1 MDFSEFNVNSP
12 IPVECY
18 DEIFYQLRND
28 RKTLHSCIFVNRFFC
43 HLATP
48 LLWGKPFEHINLDS
62 PKSPLI
68 INTYISS
75 LVDEDKSYLLH
86 TGIPLESPEATY
98 FYYPELLK
106 SFNSQTF
113 QSLIERWLI
122 LIDPYNYRVN
132 YQDKFI
138 YTSYLVGNLLF
149 ASMKRL
155 KSLKYFK
162 LNSHDRVFFIKH
174 KEFVY
179 SISRLINLEVT
190 HFVGGRYPSIQSDED
205 NLNDLFIALSRYTS
219 SIRFVKI
226 NISSNNIISFT
237 TRFIKNISDF
247 IAHQFKIEGLSFN
260 ESLIT
265 ENLFEFGEIIKSQET
280 NLKYLTIEGKLKNFA
295 SIIKQL
301 RNCTNLESL
310 IFERK
315 EGEEYMM
322 DVNWGSCDIK
332 MRGVPIFEKFGF
344 NQLNIKNIYCVED
357 CVGVDNEYIN
367 CIYDEHQQQHQQQK
381 NGFSVSDDIVAFGLK
396 KILIMTKTNLRTLNL
411 GRINTSIITTL
422 GKNCHN
428 LTHLSCELP
437 IKDFWLFI
445 RLLEVLGEL
454 EHLKLKLKLPP
465 MLNDNYIVAFANSL
479 PSSLKKLGL
488 NLCCVEE
495 EFITY
500 FLLKLLE
507 NMGYNKLCELYFYND
522 QMIRNDNLR
531 IILQFALNRI
541 RYYEN
546 SDYRN
551 FKFKY
556 VIENFNQDFDQ
567 FLIQN
572 GREYIG
578 IIREEVS
585 DFYHPFYE
593 SFGFETVLKN
603 KRDHDKSL
611 AN

>member
-12 IPVECY
+12 IPVEY
-18 DEIFYQLRND
+18 
-28 RKTLHSCIFVNRFFC
+28 
-43 HLATP
+43 
-48 LLWGKPFEHINLDS
+48 S

-367 CIYDEHQQQHQQQK
+367 
-381 NGFSVSDDIVAFGLK
+381 FAFGLK

-593 SFGFETVLKN
+593 SFGFEVC
-603 KRDHDKSL
+603 
-611 AN
+611 